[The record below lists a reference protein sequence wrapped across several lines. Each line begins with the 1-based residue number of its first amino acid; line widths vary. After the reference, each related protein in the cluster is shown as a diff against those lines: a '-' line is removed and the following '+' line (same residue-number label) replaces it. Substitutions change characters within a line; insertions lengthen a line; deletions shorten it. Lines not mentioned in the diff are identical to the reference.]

1 MEWWWTAILGLLAAA
16 FAGLWLRERSAR
28 REDVR
33 KMRRQ
38 IREAEQALQASRH
51 RSDRLYSVIQA
62 SNDTFLLV
70 DRELNLEYA
79 SPGAQE
85 LFGPPEEHRTLI
97 RFTQNL
103 ELERLAREAIELGE
117 ECTSQDI
124 HIDGHTYQAR
134 ALPTMDRVSIAMTDI
149 SEFLRLS
156 RARQEMVANLSHELR
171 TPLTSLRLLTDTL
184 QTPTGQKAEVAPDLI
199 DKIASEVTALE
210 QITTEMMDLAA
221 IESGR
226 QAMRLIPVSVQ
237 EILDEPLSR
246 LEPEIKRKRIDLRVE
261 IPEEVK
267 ILADPVQASRAVQ
280 NVLHNALKYTPE
292 GGQIRV
298 SAEPE
303 PADELILISV
313 ADNGP
318 GIYPDELKRIFER
331 FFRGDRARGT
341 PGTGLGLAIARHIL
355 AAHGG
360 TIWAENRPPPES
372 GAIFHLAFQPA

>member
-1 MEWWWTAILGLLAAA
+1 MEWGWIAILGVLVTA
-16 FAGLWLRERSAR
+16 FAGMWLRERSAR
-28 REDVR
+28 REVAR
-33 KMRRQ
+33 QMRR
-38 IREAEQALQASRH
+38 RVRDAEQALQASRH
-51 RSDRLYSVIQA
+51 KADRLYSVIQA

-70 DRELNLEYA
+70 DKGLYLEYA

-85 LFGPPEEHRTLI
+85 LFGPPEDHRTLI

-124 HIDGHTYQAR
+124 QIDGHTYQAR

-156 RARQEMVANLSHELR
+156 RARQDMVANLSHELR
-171 TPLTSLRLLTDTL
+171 TPLTSLRLLADTL

-199 DKIASEVTALE
+199 DKIAGEVTALE

-226 QAMRLIPVSVQ
+226 QAMRLVPLPVQ
-237 EILDEPLSR
+237 EILDEPISR
-246 LEPEIKRKRIDLRVE
+246 LAPEVKRKQIRLRVE
-261 IPEEVK
+261 APEGIE
-267 ILADPVQASRAVQ
+267 ILADPIQAARAVQ
-280 NVLHNALKYTPE
+280 NVLHNALKFTPDE
-292 GGQIRV
+292 GQITVAVTHGPSDALVVV
-298 SAEPE
+298 SIE
-303 PADELILISV
+303 DS
-313 ADNGP
+313 GP
-318 GIYPDELKRIFER
+318 GVYPDELKRIFER
-331 FFRGDRARGT
+331 FYRGDRARGT

-360 TIWAENRPPPES
+360 TIWAENQPPPRS
-372 GAIFHLAFQPA
+372 GAVFHLAFQTA